1 MGKMKNLL
9 MEWEEIIDSHI
20 QDVYITGDFYSP
32 QSFKAAVFAKCKES
46 EIPTN
51 LISHVSRKVD
61 DTLGEL

>member
-1 MGKMKNLL
+1 MGKMKSLL
-9 MEWEEIIDSHI
+9 MDWEEIIDSHI
-20 QDVYITGDFYSP
+20 QDVTGDFYSP